1 MKIGTDKNMDHIL
14 DIVVECYKAAV
25 SRSNITEDD
34 VSAVGM
40 AVPSAVNTEKQI
52 LLNAPNLGW
61 KNIKIGEIMADK
73 LKILREI
80 SSDIDIE
87 VDGGVNLETIDMVK
101 NAGANVIVAGTA
113 IFGAED
119 RKSVIDRFKS

>member
-1 MKIGTDKNMDHIL
+1 MTYYAGIDLGGTKTYCVVIDEKGNILAREKMKIGTDKNMDHIL

-61 KNIKIGEIMADK
+61 KNIK
-73 LKILREI
+73 
-80 SSDIDIE
+80 
-87 VDGGVNLETIDMVK
+87 
-101 NAGANVIVAGTA
+101 NA
-113 IFGAED
+113 
-119 RKSVIDRFKS
+119 